1 MDHKASFLKIAQ
13 AGGGGANLGS
23 FFFLFIFS
31 RWSSAL
37 DHSAT
42 APPFIEHLYIFI
54 LVRAE
59 IANLEAKA
67 AKTIVRSIWLFILI
81 VSKQD
86 GGWKG
91 QFYFDRRWKIA
102 IVAKMKVFTKLMLVF
117 KGSRLSGR
125 VVRATCKPVTQ
136 MVLLV
141 N

>member
-1 MDHKASFLKIAQ
+1 MPRPGGGGGEPRIFFLFVYFLSLKQCLRPLGYCAPFHKASLH
-13 AGGGGANLGS
+13 
-23 FFFLFIFS
+23 LF
-31 RWSSAL
+31 
-37 DHSAT
+37 T
-42 APPFIEHLYIFI
+42 IFI

-59 IANLEAKA
+59 IANLEAIA